1 MKWLKWIWLWCA
13 ILLSVSGCG
22 KNLPVLTTEQL
33 QNKMSVLV
41 VSGSELPQPV
51 ADMLQKTLIA
61 WRDQKQIS
69 FEWMVK
75 TDSLSPEQL
84 NKINERPYDYIIVLG
99 HNVVANVLPSAKQI
113 TSRKWVLLDDMIGGS
128 PDGVNSSNILL
139 KAVPADRIR
148 SEWDEWVKQQQ
159 ITGRGIEWVTNSSRP
174 IPSDWAPSEEA
185 ETISLT
191 DAQGWYP
198 QFQTQVRQ
206 HGPSWIVLYAPVDD
220 AILQRMKNLQVPIM
234 NIAATSLQLQ
244 WDAILAGLEQM
255 MEKKT
260 WAPGTQTYTEQEMR
274 ILKNF

>member
-13 ILLSVSGCG
+13 ILLSVSGRG

-41 VSGSELPQPV
+41 VSGSEPPRPV